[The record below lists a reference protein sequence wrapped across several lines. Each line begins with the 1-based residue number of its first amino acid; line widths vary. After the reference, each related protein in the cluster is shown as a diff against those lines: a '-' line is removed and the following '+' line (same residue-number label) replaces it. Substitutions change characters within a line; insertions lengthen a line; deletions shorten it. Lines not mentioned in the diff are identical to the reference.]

1 MGGITYSSP
10 GTFLYRSGSNRVYKN
25 NVNTYVEETVIPLID
40 GLKDF
45 MKIRLSK
52 NEDVIAV
59 STKSKAL
66 YMVKFTPD
74 SNAQN

>member
-1 MGGITYSSP
+1 M
-10 GTFLYRSGSNRVYKN
+10 
-25 NVNTYVEETVIPLID
+25 NTYVEETVIPLID